1 MTLRELLD
9 GVITAPFTVT
19 RQSEEYRVIN
29 QAEVDLKVANYQN
42 GLLRKALGMY
52 ADPTFYDDQDL
63 PPTSKASID
72 RGAHAEWILRMTSPD
87 SEFA

>member
-9 GVITAPFTVT
+9 SVVKGPFTVT
-19 RQSEEYRVIN
+19 RQSEEYHILN
-29 QAEVDLKVANYQN
+29 QAEVDLKVASYQV
-42 GLLRKALGMY
+42 GLLRKALAMY

-72 RGAHAEWILRMTSPD
+72 RGAHAEWILRMTSTEPL
-87 SEFA
+87 